1 MAEFASAPS
10 QEGHTGELFSRDG
23 DGLISLVFP
32 LIPFICGWS
41 TSWEGRSLSWPIS
54 CILSFLRHTGKG
66 ESQTVQRL
74 RREVSV
80 IRNLGYN
87 YKLARRKKHGG
98 GLSLWSTTPNEF
110 SLFLM
115 EKSHICKIKSQC
127 LFDERICWLCHPLFQ
142 YHVLG
147 KVSEK
152 VQPLVK
158 GVRAEQAA
166 GFYPCFKA
174 LWDFLR
180 KTTPPPPGCAPC
192 VVAGSSLA
200 FFTHQHRKLS
210 QRGSRFTCSNI
221 LALSSPNPCV
231 TGMSCFI
238 PVFGGHVGSWVCFR
252 WQEVQGREPA
262 EGTGLEAS
270 ICPVVE
276 HLLKNTSNWIGH
288 QGISAS

>member
-1 MAEFASAPS
+1 M
-10 QEGHTGELFSRDG
+10 
-23 DGLISLVFP
+23 
-32 LIPFICGWS
+32 
-41 TSWEGRSLSWPIS
+41 SWEGRSLSWPIS
-54 CILSFLRHTGKG
+54 CILSFLRCTGKG

-127 LFDERICWLCHPLFQ
+127 LFDERICWLCHPFFQ

-147 KVSEK
+147 KVSEN

-158 GVRAEQAA
+158 GIRAEQAA

-174 LWDFLR
+174 LWGFLR
-180 KTTPPPPGCAPC
+180 KTTPSPPGVPRVWLLGAAWP
-192 VVAGSSLA
+192 SLHIN
-200 FFTHQHRKLS
+200 T
-210 QRGSRFTCSNI
+210 
-221 LALSSPNPCV
+221 
-231 TGMSCFI
+231 
-238 PVFGGHVGSWVCFR
+238 GSWVRGEVALHASTFWPCRAQTRVWLECHVLFR
-252 WQEVQGREPA
+252 CLGATLVPGCVSDDRKCR
-262 EGTGLEAS
+262 EGTQQRAQDSRLVS
-270 ICPVVE
+270 V
-276 HLLKNTSNWIGH
+276 LW
-288 QGISAS
+288 